1 MSYKIILMNKKGIFL
16 STLLLVIII
25 ISVGAVCASDKSVDI
40 GGISFNIPGDY
51 DENPN
56 LEIKDYV
63 KTHGN
68 TTLKENH
75 KSFCDKDGKYL
86 GITVEE
92 YNPPVTLKDLKI
104 SGDEKTIGSVKG
116 IFFYDGLNFFKFEKD
131 NKIVTISYDEE
142 SIAQNVIN

>member
-1 MSYKIILMNKKGIFL
+1 MNKKGIFL
-16 STLLLVIII
+16 SILLLAVII
-25 ISVGAVCASDKSVDI
+25 ISVSAVCASDRSVDI
-40 GGISFNIPGDY
+40 GGISFNIPEDY

-56 LEIKDYV
+56 FEIKDYT

-68 TTLKENH
+68 LTLKENH
-75 KSFCDKDGKYL
+75 KTFCDKDGKYL

-92 YNPPVTLKDLKI
+92 YDHPVTLKDLKI

-116 IFFYDGLNFFKFEKD
+116 IFSYDNLNFFKYEKG

-142 SIAQNVIN
+142 SVVQKVIN